1 MKKKNHAKNFFIKL
15 YSANIV
21 MSNDLRHAIFQE
33 KKKYSFSFFLFE
45 RVNDILWNKNFYVV
59 DMLEGLLTN

>member
-1 MKKKNHAKNFFIKL
+1 MKL

-33 KKKYSFSFFLFE
+33 KKKYSFSFVLFE
-45 RVNDILWNKNFYVV
+45 RVNDILWNKKFYVV